1 MAGAFI
7 AGLSGDVLSSSVG
20 SLVNAGANAIN
31 QNVEYNFNRQ
41 LQEAS
46 FRHDKE
52 MLNAQIAA
60 TTQLQ
65 RDIMAIKQGVLSAG
79 GFSPTDAAR
88 GSIGAP
94 MTKILDWNGSR
105 YWAPNST
112 RTTGYSGT
120 FTSQG
125 VRQVFQPVQSIPN
138 PSTLKNSPKAPS
150 SVSSFNTQS
159 TQSTKLSNSTA
170 GVSSSRSSRTTRLLS
185 RTSEWVR
192 GQNERL
198 SPFMSGALQTTFVT
212 PPYSKSSS
220 VGTVSTVP
228 KEVLDSWTPV
238 FNTRRQP
245 LFAHIR
251 RRGESQT

>member
-7 AGLSGDVLSSSVG
+7 AGLAGDVLSSSVG
-20 SLVNAGANAIN
+20 SLVNAGSNAIN

-65 RDIMAIKQGVLSAG
+65 KDIMAIKQGVLSAG

-88 GSIGAP
+88 GSVGAP

-105 YWAPNST
+105 YWAPNSM
-112 RTTGYSGT
+112 RTTGYSGN

-125 VRQVFQPVQSIPN
+125 VRQVFQPVQNAPN
-138 PSTLKNSPKAPS
+138 PSTLKNFPKAPS

-159 TQSTKLSNSTA
+159 TQSTKLSDSTA
-170 GVSSSRSSRTTRLLS
+170 GTSIPSSRTTTLS

-212 PPYSKSSS
+212 PPSSKSSS